1 MIQAVFRCS
10 ILAHILQRSGWA
22 EGGCGLSGMV
32 DAGGGGSQPP
42 GEASPAGVDT
52 EKAASARDQD
62 SLAPGL
68 RRRRVPEHLLAFLL
82 FAGLSLLILGPRILG
97 RMSTSFLSSQPQ
109 DGSIFVWMFRWW
121 PYALGHHID
130 PLFTSVAWA
139 PRGIN
144 LAWVTSVPALAVPM
158 APVTQAFGPFFAFNV
173 VELAAPALASWT
185 GYLLCRR
192 ITGAFVPA
200 LLGGLCFGFS
210 PFLMGEVGQGH
221 PNLAQECLVPLAA
234 YLVLRRLEGSIRD
247 RWFVPLLGLLLA
259 VQLYL
264 STEVF
269 ATMTLMGAL
278 FAAIGLVVGGDA
290 WRQRLWRRA
299 TGPVAGAYAVALA
312 LGSPLLYAAFS
323 RPRPYKPVYFPGLT
337 RGAQSV
343 SDFLGYVIPGRFSI
357 LGEQFGHRWGR
368 DGNPWYFG
376 VPLLLLFV
384 LFLIAER
391 RRRRAWA
398 LTAGLVVTLALS
410 AGSTLAVFGVHILPW
425 RLVSALPVLDQ
436 AQPGRLVSYA
446 FLILGVAMAMWLASP
461 ARQPV
466 HWALAAL
473 ALLFIVPNVTSNVWV
488 RQVPEP
494 PLLASGAYHQYLTP
508 GETVW
513 VVDSLHSRQMIWQA
527 ETHFSFRL
535 AGGFFGVTPAG
546 LRPSPAVQAELGT
559 GTVTGASVTGIR
571 AFLASHHVGAVLMA
585 EEPGA
590 DARVIARATG
600 VTGVRR
606 GGMVV
611 FQLTSAAR

>member
-1 MIQAVFRCS
+1 M
-10 ILAHILQRSGWA
+10 LQRPGLD

-32 DAGGGGSQPP
+32 DAGTSDPQPP
-42 GEASPAGVDT
+42 DGASPAGVDT
-52 EKAASARDQD
+52 EQVTSAQDQD
-62 SLAPGL
+62 PPATGL
-68 RRRRVPEHLLAFLL
+68 RPRQARQHLLALL
-82 FAGLSLLILGPRILG
+82 VFAALSLLILGPRILG
-97 RMSTSFLSSQPQ
+97 RMSTAFLSSQPQ

-139 PRGIN
+139 PGGIN
-144 LAWVTSVPALAVPM
+144 LAWVTSVPALAVLM
-158 APVTQAFGPFFAFNV
+158 TPVTQAFGPFFTFNV

-185 GYLLCRR
+185 CYLLCRR
-192 ITGAFVPA
+192 ITGSFVPA

-234 YLVLRRLEGSIRD
+234 YLVLRRLEGSLRT

-259 VQLYL
+259 VQLFL

-269 ATMTLMGAL
+269 ATMTLIGGVFAVVAL
-278 FAAIGLVVGGDA
+278 VLGGGT

-299 TGPVAGAYAVALA
+299 AGPAAGAYAIALA
-312 LGSPLLYAAFS
+312 LGSPLLYAAFN
-323 RPRPYKPVYFPGLT
+323 RPRPYKPIYFPGLT
-337 RGAQSV
+337 RGAQSAA
-343 SDFLGYVIPGRFSI
+343 DFLGYVIPGRFSI
-357 LGEQFGHRWGR
+357 FGEQLGHRWGR
-368 DGNPWYFG
+368 DGNPWYIG
-376 VPLLLLFV
+376 IPLLLLFIGFV
-384 LFLIAER
+384 IAER
-391 RRRRAWA
+391 HRRRTWVMAV
-398 LTAGLVVTLALS
+398 GLVLTLALC

-446 FLILGVAMAMWLASP
+446 FLILAVAMAMWLAAP
-461 ARQPV
+461 GRRPL
-466 HWALAAL
+466 HWALAVL
-473 ALLFIVPNVTSNVWV
+473 ALLVIVPNVTSNVWV

-494 PLLASGAYHQYLTP
+494 PLLASGAYHRYLTP

-513 VVDSLHSRQMIWQA
+513 VVDPSHSRQMIWQA
-527 ETHFSFRL
+527 ETGFSFRL

-546 LRPSPAVQAELGT
+546 LRPSPAVQAQLGT
-559 GTVTGASVTGIR
+559 GSVTGVSAAGIR

-585 EEPGA
+585 EEPGSETA
-590 DARVIARATG
+590 VMTQATG
-600 VTGVRR
+600 ATGIRQ

-611 FQLTSAAR
+611 FRLP

>member
-1 MIQAVFRCS
+1 
-10 ILAHILQRSGWA
+10 
-22 EGGCGLSGMV
+22 LSGMV
-32 DAGGGGSQPP
+32 DAGTGGPQPP
-42 GEASPAGVDT
+42 DGASPVGVDT
-52 EKAASARDQD
+52 DQVTPARDQD
-62 SLAPGL
+62 LRTPRLGRRQVREHVLAL
-68 RRRRVPEHLLAFLL
+68 LL
-82 FAGLSLLILGPRILG
+82 FAGLSLAVLGPWILG

-130 PLFTSVAWA
+130 PLFTSAAWA
-139 PRGIN
+139 PGGIN

-158 APVTQAFGPFFAFNV
+158 TPVTQAFGPFFAFNL

-185 GYLLCRR
+185 CYLLCRR
-192 ITGAFVPA
+192 ITGSFVPA

-234 YLVLRRLEGSIRD
+234 YLVLRRLEGSIRTW
-247 RWFVPLLGLLLA
+247 WFVPLLGLLLA

-278 FAAIGLVVGGDA
+278 FGVVGLALGGAA

-299 TGPVAGAYAVALA
+299 TGPVAGAYAVAVA
-312 LGSPLLYAAFS
+312 LGSPLLYAAFT
-323 RPRPYKPVYFPGLT
+323 RPRPYKPVYFPGLA
-337 RGAQSV
+337 RGAQGV
-343 SDFLGYVIPGRFSI
+343 ADFLGYVIPGRFSI
-357 LGEQFGHRWGR
+357 LGEQLGHRWGR
-368 DGNPWYFG
+368 DGDPWYFG
-376 VPLLLLFV
+376 VPLLLLFI

-391 RRRRAWA
+391 HRRRAWMMA
-398 LTAGLVVTLALS
+398 AGLVLTLALS
-410 AGSTLAVFGVHILPW
+410 AGSTLAVFGLHILPW

-446 FLILGVAMAMWLASP
+446 FLILGVAVAMWLASP
-461 ARQPV
+461 ARRPL
-466 HWALAAL
+466 HWVLAAL
-473 ALLFIVPNVTSNVWV
+473 ALLVIAPNVTTNVWA

-494 PLLASGAYHQYLTP
+494 QLLATGAYHRYLTP

-527 ETHFSFRL
+527 ETGFSFRL
-535 AGGFFGVTPAG
+535 AGGFFGVTPPG
-546 LRPSPAVQAELGT
+546 LRPWPAVQAQLGT
-559 GTVTGASVTGIR
+559 GSVTGASAAGIR

-585 EEPGA
+585 EEPGSETTA
-590 DARVIARATG
+590 MARATG
-600 VTGVRR
+600 TPGIRR

-611 FQLTSAAR
+611 FQLPGRHGSSQR

>member
-1 MIQAVFRCS
+1 
-10 ILAHILQRSGWA
+10 
-22 EGGCGLSGMV
+22 LSGMV
-32 DAGGGGSQPP
+32 DAGSGGPRPP
-42 GEASPAGVDT
+42 GGASQAGVHT
-52 EKAASARDQD
+52 EKVTSARDQD
-62 SLAPGL
+62 SLASGT
-68 RRRRVPEHLLAFLL
+68 RRRRVREHLLALLL
-82 FAGLSLLILGPRILG
+82 FAGLSLLILGPRILS

-139 PRGIN
+139 PGGIN

-158 APVTQAFGPFFAFNV
+158 TPLTQAFGPFFTFNV

-192 ITGAFVPA
+192 ITGSFIPA

-234 YLVLRRLEGSIRD
+234 YLVLRQLEGSIRT
-247 RWFVPLLGLLLA
+247 RWFVPLLGLLLT

-269 ATMTLMGAL
+269 ATMTLMGVL
-278 FAAIGLVVGGDA
+278 FAVVGLLLGGDG

-299 TGPVAGAYAVALA
+299 AGPVAGAYAVALA

-323 RPRPYKPVYFPGLT
+323 RPRPYKPIYFPGLT
-337 RGAQSV
+337 RGAQSAA
-343 SDFLGYVIPGRFSI
+343 DFLGYVIPGRFSI

-376 VPLLLLFV
+376 IPLLLLFV
-384 LFLIAER
+384 LFLIEERHR
-391 RRRRAWA
+391 RRTWVMGI
-398 LTAGLVVTLALS
+398 GLVVTLALS
-410 AGSTLAVFGVHILPW
+410 AGSTLAVFGLHILPW

-446 FLILGVAMAMWLASP
+446 FLILGVAMAMWLARP
-461 ARQPV
+461 ERQPLRWV
-466 HWALAAL
+466 LAAL
-473 ALLFIVPNVTSNVWV
+473 ALLVIAPNVISNVWV

-494 PLLASGAYHQYLTP
+494 QLLASGAYHRYLTP

-527 ETHFSFRL
+527 ETGFSFRL
-535 AGGFFGVTPAG
+535 AGGFFGVTPSG
-546 LRPSPAVQAELGT
+546 LRPSPAAQAQLGT
-559 GTVTGASVTGIR
+559 GSVAGVSAANIR

-585 EEPGA
+585 EEPGSEIGA
-590 DARVIARATG
+590 MARATG
-600 VTGVRR
+600 ATGIRQ

-611 FQLTSAAR
+611 FQLRHGPPAAG